1 MVRKKTNVKA
11 KTTKKVVKK
20 TQPKV
25 VEEKQPEPEIT
36 GYIVSV
42 SFKREPVEKDLV
54 VADIFY
60 TKITNE
66 IKLQCHA
73 PQHEAHIEMIIEGDI
88 SIETA
93 GSVTM
98 VSKSASTE
106 AWITS
111 LYNSREFSGNPF
123 IASEAQPQY
132 EA

>member
-1 MVRKKTNVKA
+1 MARKKSNLKT
-11 KTTKKVVKK
+11 KTTKKAVKK

-42 SFKREPVEKDLV
+42 SFKREPVNKDIV
-54 VADIFY
+54 VADLFY
-60 TKITNE
+60 TKSTKAIT
-66 IKLQCHA
+66 LQCHA

-88 SIETA
+88 SVETA

-98 VSKSASTE
+98 VSKSESPE

-111 LYNSREFSGNPF
+111 LYNSKEFSGNPF
-123 IASEAQPQY
+123 IAQEAQPIY

>member
-1 MVRKKTNVKA
+1 MARKKSNIKA
-11 KTTKKVVKK
+11 KTTQKTVKK

-25 VEEKQPEPEIT
+25 VEEKQPEPET
-36 GYIVSV
+36 KGYIVSV
-42 SFKREPVEKDLV
+42 SFKREPVDKDIV

-66 IKLQCHA
+66 ITLQCHA

-93 GSVTM
+93 GSVSM
-98 VSKSASTE
+98 VSKSESPE
-106 AWITS
+106 SWITS
-111 LYNSREFSGNPF
+111 LYNSKEFSGNPF
-123 IASEAQPQY
+123 IAAEAQPIY